1 MAWTREGLNTGHEI
15 TKVRKHEVGRS
26 VDCSW
31 QRVSVDGRGC
41 PRSLEQPDDGVWS
54 GSAEVL
60 LDTRIGCIEF
70 SPLPSCFRAFVINP
84 NFVCG
89 AAAAFSLRVRSSGA
103 AEFSARV
110 RWAGGWIDW
119 IGCYGPGC
127 SDCCEVIASREA
139 VRLRPHGNVCRCSRE
154 LACTS
159 PVTAG
164 WLEKKSFAR
173 CPTPAKAL
181 TCNRRENH
189 T

>member
-1 MAWTREGLNTGHEI
+1 MTREGLNTDHEI
-15 TKVRKHEVGRS
+15 TKVRNHEVGRS
-26 VDCSW
+26 QTIRGVG
-31 QRVSVDGRGC
+31 SVDGRGC
-41 PRSLEQPDDGVWS
+41 PRSLEGPGRWHCGTGDRRLWVALES
-54 GSAEVL
+54 MEP
-60 LDTRIGCIEF
+60 R
-70 SPLPSCFRAFVINP
+70 SPLSCFRAFVINP

-110 RWAGGWIDW
+110 RWAGSWIDW

-139 VRLRPHGNVCRCSRE
+139 VRLRSHGNVCRCSRE